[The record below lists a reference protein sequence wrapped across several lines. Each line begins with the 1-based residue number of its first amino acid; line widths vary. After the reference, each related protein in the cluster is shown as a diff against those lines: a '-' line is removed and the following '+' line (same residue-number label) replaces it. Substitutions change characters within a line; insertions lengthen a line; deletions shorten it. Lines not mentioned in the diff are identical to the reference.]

1 MTEMFQV
8 SALILQLNLHEEQLL
23 CGTREEVCNYAA
35 KNHQSS

>member
-1 MTEMFQV
+1 MTDMFQV
-8 SALILQLNLHEEQLL
+8 SALILQLDLHEEQPL